1 MQFSF
6 PSSLQCETMGLTLRQ
21 GFCMWPFWLA
31 LANKI
36 LLKVPVLSQP
46 WQTSLLPPSHPPFP
60 TGIYCSALLK
70 CCGLLIYRHIYF
82 YLFVFSNLC
91 ILYLTHVVKEYL
103 TAVSSS
109 LASKKKKKTSFWGS
123 GKRTW
128 SYLASLLRDPE
139 RNLIVKPLFFFSPP
153 SKISPP
159 H

>member
-109 LASKKKKKTSFWGS
+109 LASKKKNKFLRIGQAYMILFGKSLKRSWKKPYSKT
-123 GKRTW
+123 TH
-128 SYLASLLRDPE
+128 
-139 RNLIVKPLFFFSPP
+139 FFFTSQ
-153 SKISPP
+153 
-159 H
+159 

>member
-109 LASKKKKKTSFWGS
+109 LASKKKKTSFWGS

-128 SYLASLLRDPE
+128 SYLASLLRDSE
-139 RNLIVKPLFFFSPP
+139 RNLIVKPLIFFSPP